1 MTNFFTPVRYLP
13 MNEHSA
19 SGVVSPADA
28 GERFSAILEEVVSTG
43 ADFVVSV
50 QGQPKA
56 IILPYDEYES
66 LVETINILSDPDT
79 MAALEESEAD
89 IREGRLVDLD

>member
-1 MTNFFTPVRYLP
+1 
-13 MNEHSA
+13 MNEHST
-19 SGVVSPADA
+19 SGAVSPADA

-79 MAALEESEAD
+79 MAALEASEAD
-89 IREGRLVDLD
+89 MREGRLVDLT

>member
-1 MTNFFTPVRYLP
+1 

-19 SGVVSPADA
+19 SGAVSPADA

-43 ADFVVSV
+43 SDFVVSV

-56 IILPYDEYES
+56 VILPYDEYES
-66 LVETINILSDPDT
+66 LVETINILSDSDT
-79 MAALEESEAD
+79 MAALEASEAD
-89 IREGRLVDLD
+89 MREGRLVDLT